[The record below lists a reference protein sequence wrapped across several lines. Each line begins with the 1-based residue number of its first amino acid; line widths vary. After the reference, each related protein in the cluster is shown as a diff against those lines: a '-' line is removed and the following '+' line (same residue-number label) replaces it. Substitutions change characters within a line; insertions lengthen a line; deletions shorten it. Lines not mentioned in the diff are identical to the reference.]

1 MLIILSLSLFCYGMY
16 YEEIKEESLAPLA
29 DQPPAEA
36 PIEEPSKPSPS
47 PDVPELETKENL
59 SSDSWAEL
67 RTLLLVGNGGRRHAS
82 LHSDALLS
90 PFFLEKVMA
99 LIAKSP
105 TVKKMILSPFQS
117 SAFKQNESQIVRA
130 LFSIR
135 DAPDANGLFLVC
147 RGHSIKTA
155 RLLAKAVVQTYKE
168 AISRETMDDPL
179 IAKFQKH
186 LKKMADL
193 DQKINLLVEQIQK
206 SSRSGNGTNVEEIAL
221 QAELDQTNKELSS
234 MVEALRQIESVSKSN
249 PNPMAQLEVEK
260 IAKYKSLPE
269 LLRMAVQLET
279 MLANENPDDFV
290 RKEVSRNLSSTKE
303 QIFLLIK
310 TAIDQIK
317 VETKETLGR
326 KKGLERKLVEL
337 RAKEDEA
344 ILSNPG
350 YEQLKRLNAELSS
363 LKENYREQ
371 FDDWKKAKENFRF
384 EEINVKE
391 LDF

>member
-1 MLIILSLSLFCYGMY
+1 MLIILSLSLFYYGMY
-16 YEEIKEESLAPLA
+16 YEEIKEQSLAPLA
-29 DQPPAEA
+29 DQTPAGA
-36 PIEEPSKPSPS
+36 PDEENALPSSS
-47 PDVPELETKENL
+47 PDGNDLGTPENL

-67 RTLLLVGNGGRRHAS
+67 RTLLLVEDGGRRHTS

-99 LIAKSP
+99 LISNSP
-105 TVKKMILSPFQS
+105 TVKEMILSPFQS

-130 LFSIR
+130 LFSVR

-155 RLLAKAVVQTYKE
+155 QLLAKTVAQAYKE
-168 AISRETMDDPL
+168 SISRETIDDPL

-206 SSRSGNGTNVEEIAL
+206 SSRNGNGANVEEIAL

-234 MVEALRQIESVSKSN
+234 MVEALRQIESISKN
-249 PNPMAQLEVEK
+249 DPNPMAQLEVEK
-260 IAKYKSLPE
+260 IAKFKALPE
-269 LLRMAVQLET
+269 LVRMSAQLET

-290 RKEVSRNLSSTKE
+290 RKEVSRNLNSTKE
-303 QIFLLIK
+303 QILLLIK
-310 TAIDQIK
+310 NAIDQTKI
-317 VETKETLGR
+317 ETKEALAR
-326 KKGLERKLVEL
+326 KKGLERKLVEV

-350 YEQLKRLNAELSS
+350 YEQLKRLNAELST
-363 LKENYREQ
+363 LTENYREQ
-371 FDDWKKAKENFRF
+371 FEDWKKAKLNFRF
-384 EEINVKE
+384 EEVTRQKV
-391 LDF
+391 DF

>member
-1 MLIILSLSLFCYGMY
+1 MLIILSLSLFYYGMY
-16 YEEIKEESLAPLA
+16 YEEIKEQSLAPLA
-29 DQPPAEA
+29 DQTPAGA
-36 PIEEPSKPSPS
+36 PDEENALPSSS
-47 PDVPELETKENL
+47 PDGNDLGTPENL

-67 RTLLLVGNGGRRHAS
+67 RTLLLVEDGGRRHTS

-99 LIAKSP
+99 LISNSP
-105 TVKKMILSPFQS
+105 TVKEMILSPFQS

-130 LFSIR
+130 LFSVR

-155 RLLAKAVVQTYKE
+155 QLLAKTVAQAYKE
-168 AISRETMDDPL
+168 SISRETIDDPL

-206 SSRSGNGTNVEEIAL
+206 SSRNGNGANVEEIAL

-234 MVEALRQIESVSKSN
+234 MVEALRQIESISKN
-249 PNPMAQLEVEK
+249 DPNPMAQLEVEK
-260 IAKYKSLPE
+260 IAKFKALPE
-269 LLRMAVQLET
+269 LVRMSAQLET

-290 RKEVSRNLSSTKE
+290 RKEVSRNLNSTKK
-303 QIFLLIK
+303 QILLLIK
-310 TAIDQIK
+310 NAIDQTKI
-317 VETKETLGR
+317 ETKEALAR
-326 KKGLERKLVEL
+326 KKGLERKLVEV

-350 YEQLKRLNAELSS
+350 YEQLKRLNAELST
-363 LKENYREQ
+363 LTENYREQ
-371 FDDWKKAKENFRF
+371 FEDWKKAKLNFRF
-384 EEINVKE
+384 EEVTRQKV
-391 LDF
+391 DF

>member
-67 RTLLLVGNGGRRHAS
+67 RTLLLAGNGGRRHSS

-234 MVEALRQIESVSKSN
+234 MVEALRQIESISKSN

-269 LLRMAVQLET
+269 LVRMSVQLET

-290 RKEVSRNLSSTKE
+290 RKEVSRNLSSAKE

-310 TAIDQIK
+310 NAIDQIK

-326 KKGLERKLVEL
+326 QKALERKLVEL

>member
-1 MLIILSLSLFCYGMY
+1 MLIILSLSLFYYGMY

-29 DQPPAEA
+29 DQPPAGA
-36 PIEEPSKPSPS
+36 PIGEPSKPSPS

-67 RTLLLVGNGGRRHAS
+67 RTLLLVENGGRRHTS

-90 PFFLEKVMA
+90 PFFLEKVIA

-206 SSRSGNGTNVEEIAL
+206 SSRDGNSANVEEIAL
-221 QAELDQTNKELSS
+221 LAELDQTNKELSS
-234 MVEALRQIESVSKSN
+234 MVEALRQIESISN
-249 PNPMAQLEVEK
+249 
-260 IAKYKSLPE
+260 
-269 LLRMAVQLET
+269 RT
-279 MLANENPDDFV
+279 
-290 RKEVSRNLSSTKE
+290 
-303 QIFLLIK
+303 
-310 TAIDQIK
+310 
-317 VETKETLGR
+317 
-326 KKGLERKLVEL
+326 
-337 RAKEDEA
+337 
-344 ILSNPG
+344 
-350 YEQLKRLNAELSS
+350 
-363 LKENYREQ
+363 
-371 FDDWKKAKENFRF
+371 
-384 EEINVKE
+384 
-391 LDF
+391 